1 MKKAEPILY
10 KSAVTFGRFNIA
22 HSGHV
27 ELIQMMLKYAEV
39 AFVAVSDGKL
49 NNDWDLRV
57 LLLRVLCRDANVDLQ
72 RVKFVKASNPF
83 DAVAE
88 AVATSP
94 YNETVIVLGS
104 DQMEMAY
111 KLGEIHDCP
120 WIFNGRTNSS
130 TQMRFFLDAED
141 FREDLIHLYKGNEY
155 ATTLAMVLRQEERSN
170 EQSLRSAKAVA

>member
-1 MKKAEPILY
+1 MKKADPILY
-10 KSAVTFGRFNIA
+10 KSAVTFGRFNLG

-27 ELIQMMLKYAEV
+27 ELVQMMLQYAEI
-39 AFVAVSDGKL
+39 AYVAVSDGKL

-94 YNETVIVLGS
+94 YNETVIVLGT
-104 DQMEMAY
+104 DQTEMAY
-111 KLGEIHDCP
+111 KLGDIHDCP

-130 TQMRFFLDAED
+130 TQMRFFLDSED
-141 FREDLIHLYKGNEY
+141 FREDLIHLYSGNEY
-155 ATTLAMVLRQEERSN
+155 ATTLAMILRQEELYR
-170 EQSLRSAKAVA
+170 EQSVRSAKTAS

>member
-83 DAVAE
+83 DAVSE

-94 YNETVIVLGS
+94 HNETVIVLGS

-141 FREDLIHLYKGNEY
+141 FREDLIHLYRGNEY
-155 ATTLAMVLRQEERSN
+155 ATTLAMLLRQEERSN